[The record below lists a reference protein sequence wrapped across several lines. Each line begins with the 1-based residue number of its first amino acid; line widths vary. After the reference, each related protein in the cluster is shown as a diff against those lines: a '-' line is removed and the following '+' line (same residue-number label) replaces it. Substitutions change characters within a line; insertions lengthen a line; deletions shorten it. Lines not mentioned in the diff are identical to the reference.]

1 VAREQNGITFRRQRR
16 AITAV
21 ARFIAGIAGS
31 VLCGSF
37 VLSVLR
43 DPADIA
49 RVAWTEGADLLGAY
63 GGAGLIMLPFIG
75 VFTAYLRRGRREL
88 VTELQATPMGLTVRL
103 ASGRTQEIPRT
114 EISGGHQEHL
124 EKHRRRVTFTLN
136 RGLDTG
142 DQIELEGPEV
152 DLLPLSSTLDAV
164 PTEISLSRSGLGIG
178 AAIALVSATLGGYLS
193 SFAFSLVEARAISIR
208 VADAQ
213 TADAWSLALFVACS
227 SLVALSLSLLTSA
240 RKLRIGLDG
249 VVVDTPVREHFIPA
263 AELRATTFS
272 SLGLRIGRKQGLSF
286 IVPAPGCSLETLA
299 AAAQSV
305 EQLRKEA
312 TLRTEGPQLNSL
324 VGRWREALYSGALG
338 PKGYRERALQTSDLS
353 VAMREPS
360 LSLDAKLN
368 SARLM
373 LATEGE
379 PARIEIRRLAA
390 KMVLSQNRD
399 LLLEVAC
406 EEAIE
411 DDGPET
417 QDNYLEN
424 QRQL

>member
-1 VAREQNGITFRRQRR
+1 
-16 AITAV
+16 
-21 ARFIAGIAGS
+21 
-31 VLCGSF
+31 
-37 VLSVLR
+37 
-43 DPADIA
+43 
-49 RVAWTEGADLLGAY
+49 
-63 GGAGLIMLPFIG
+63 
-75 VFTAYLRRGRREL
+75 
-88 VTELQATPMGLTVRL
+88 
-103 ASGRTQEIPRT
+103 
-114 EISGGHQEHL
+114 
-124 EKHRRRVTFTLN
+124 
-136 RGLDTG
+136 
-142 DQIELEGPEV
+142 
-152 DLLPLSSTLDAV
+152 
-164 PTEISLSRSGLGIG
+164 
-178 AAIALVSATLGGYLS
+178 LVSAALGGYLA
-193 SFAFSLVEARAISIR
+193 SFAFSLVEARAINIR

-227 SLVALSLSLLTSA
+227 SLIALCLSLLTAA